1 MRKLLTAL
9 ALCSGVALSACATSG
24 GGSARGA
31 DETASLRPVAGPSAL
46 LRRVDIPHQT
56 FTLDNGLRV
65 IVHEDRKAPIVA
77 VSVWYNVGSK
87 DEPRGRTG
95 FAHLF
100 EHLMFNGS
108 ENAPGDY
115 FAPLREI
122 GATELNGT
130 TSFDRTNYFQN
141 VPTTALERALFL
153 ESDRMGYLLGA
164 VTQEN
169 LTNQIGVVQNEK
181 RQGDNQPFGLVGYR
195 LFETLFP
202 NGHPYSHTPIGSMA
216 DLDAATLNT
225 VSDWFRSNYGPNN
238 AVLVLAGDVDAA
250 TARPLVERYFGS
262 IQRGPVNNPAEA
274 DVPTLPARVDQ
285 VMTDRVSNTRLYRS
299 WAIPGMLHED
309 AEALQVAATVLGGL
323 ASSRLDNVLVRGE
336 QTAVAVSAGASPMHR
351 VGIFSIQVDVKPGQD
366 PDAVAARLDQ
376 IVADYIRTGPTED
389 EVQRTVMRAVS
400 SRVQGLEQVGGFGGK
415 AVALAEEVGEDATTE
430 WIAAR
435 DEAVL
440 LLLYGSGLRIAEA
453 LGLTGAALPL
463 GETLSVTGKRAKTR
477 IVPLLEP
484 VRDAIERYLALSP
497 YPAGRDTP
505 LFLGARGGP
514 LNGEM
519 IRRVVRRARARLGL
533 SERTTPH
540 ALRHSFATHLLG
552 RGADLRALQ
561 ELLGHASL
569 SSTQIYTSVDAA
581 HLMDVYRN
589 AHPRA

>member
-1 MRKLLTAL
+1 VPDILT
-9 ALCSGVALSACATSG
+9 
-24 GGSARGA
+24 
-31 DETASLRPVAGPSAL
+31 
-46 LRRVDIPHQT
+46 
-56 FTLDNGLRV
+56 
-65 IVHEDRKAPIVA
+65 
-77 VSVWYNVGSK
+77 
-87 DEPRGRTG
+87 
-95 FAHLF
+95 
-100 EHLMFNGS
+100 
-108 ENAPGDY
+108 
-115 FAPLREI
+115 
-122 GATELNGT
+122 
-130 TSFDRTNYFQN
+130 
-141 VPTTALERALFL
+141 
-153 ESDRMGYLLGA
+153 
-164 VTQEN
+164 
-169 LTNQIGVVQNEK
+169 
-181 RQGDNQPFGLVGYR
+181 
-195 LFETLFP
+195 
-202 NGHPYSHTPIGSMA
+202 GHPAG
-216 DLDAATLNT
+216 
-225 VSDWFRSNYGPNN
+225 G
-238 AVLVLAGDVDAA
+238 LVLAWRQHLERDRRRSAHTVRAYDATAHRLIDFLGEHLGGSVDASA
-250 TARPLVERYFGS
+250 LRGLQAADLRAFLTRRRAAGLGNASAARELS
-262 IQRGPVNNPAEA
+262 A
-274 DVPTLPARVDQ
+274 
-285 VMTDRVSNTRLYRS
+285 
-299 WAIPGMLHED
+299 
-309 AEALQVAATVLGGL
+309 
-323 ASSRLDNVLVRGE
+323 VRGFLAFVAT
-336 QTAVAVSAGASPMHR
+336 QTGGEAALPRLKGPKRMRGVPRPISP
-351 VGIFSIQVDVKPGQD
+351 
-366 PDAVAARLDQ
+366 
-376 IVADYIRTGPTED
+376 D
-389 EVQRTVMRAVS
+389 E
-400 SRVQGLEQVGGFGGK
+400 